1 MIERGVM
8 MELKMFSKPVV
19 FTDFDGV
26 LNAFPDD
33 KLLRRSGVNKVMTW
47 AKPDSPYAKM
57 YNPEKAFH
65 LDGNEK
71 AHTPVGS
78 WRIHWSS
85 ELSDAMYALAV
96 DGIVELW
103 WLSTWQPYCSQI
115 LDPMLGWDPML
126 VDVIT
131 WYDPVTKWGRETGK
145 WQTIQRRVRIECEEN
160 EPAPIVWIDDDEC
173 FEQRAQLLE
182 ELQPKAPV
190 LMVRPDYRIG
200 ISRRQ
205 WKLIDTFVHHSEQ
218 FDTVWDQNMKHIKPW
233 YEPREDDVILTA
245 SFDITVGEACRR
257 LGVQHLVSSTIDGN
271 TLNVNYLNFNTNKPK
286 RFRELYGDNVRVDE
300 FYTDSRFDQPMI
312 DMARRAYMVKGNK
325 IHQVK

>member
-1 MIERGVM
+1 MTD
-8 MELKMFSKPVV
+8 LKMFSKPVV

-33 KLLRRSGVNKVMTW
+33 KLLRRGGVNKVMTW

-115 LDPMLGWDPML
+115 LDPMLG
-126 VDVIT
+126 
-131 WYDPVTKWGRETGK
+131 
-145 WQTIQRRVRIECEEN
+145 
-160 EPAPIVWIDDDEC
+160 
-173 FEQRAQLLE
+173 
-182 ELQPKAPV
+182 
-190 LMVRPDYRIG
+190 
-200 ISRRQ
+200 
-205 WKLIDTFVHHSEQ
+205 
-218 FDTVWDQNMKHIKPW
+218 
-233 YEPREDDVILTA
+233 
-245 SFDITVGEACRR
+245 
-257 LGVQHLVSSTIDGN
+257 
-271 TLNVNYLNFNTNKPK
+271 
-286 RFRELYGDNVRVDE
+286 
-300 FYTDSRFDQPMI
+300 
-312 DMARRAYMVKGNK
+312 
-325 IHQVK
+325 

>member
-1 MIERGVM
+1 MTD
-8 MELKMFSKPVV
+8 LKMFSKPVV

-33 KLLRRSGVNKVMTW
+33 KLLRRGGVNKVMTW

-173 FEQRAQLLE
+173 FEQRAALGGTPAESAGAYGPSGLSYRHQPSPME
-182 ELQPKAPV
+182 TDRYVRAPSRTVRHGHVRHGTNLQDIRHP
-190 LMVRPDYRIG
+190 
-200 ISRRQ
+200 
-205 WKLIDTFVHHSEQ
+205 
-218 FDTVWDQNMKHIKPW
+218 
-233 YEPREDDVILTA
+233 PRFLA
-245 SFDITVGEACRR
+245 
-257 LGVQHLVSSTIDGN
+257 
-271 TLNVNYLNFNTNKPK
+271 
-286 RFRELYGDNVRVDE
+286 
-300 FYTDSRFDQPMI
+300 
-312 DMARRAYMVKGNK
+312 
-325 IHQVK
+325 

>member
-1 MIERGVM
+1 MIERGVVM
-8 MELKMFSKPVV
+8 TDLKMFSKPVV

-33 KLLRRSGVNKVMTW
+33 KLLRRGGVNKVMTW
-47 AKPDSPYAKM
+47 AKPDSPY
-57 YNPEKAFH
+57 
-65 LDGNEK
+65 
-71 AHTPVGS
+71 
-78 WRIHWSS
+78 
-85 ELSDAMYALAV
+85 AMYALAV

-200 ISRRQ
+200 ISCRQ
-205 WKLIDTFVHHSEQ
+205 WKLIDTFVHHPEQ
-218 FDTVWDQNMKHIKPW
+218 FDTVTFDM
-233 YEPREDDVILTA
+233 EPTCRIY
-245 SFDITVGEACRR
+245 DIHHG
-257 LGVQHLVSSTIDGN
+257 
-271 TLNVNYLNFNTNKPK
+271 F
-286 RFRELYGDNVRVDE
+286 
-300 FYTDSRFDQPMI
+300 
-312 DMARRAYMVKGNK
+312 
-325 IHQVK
+325 

>member
-1 MIERGVM
+1 MTD
-8 MELKMFSKPVV
+8 LKMFSKPVV

-33 KLLRRSGVNKVMTW
+33 KLLRRGGVNKVMTW

-65 LDGNEK
+65 LDGNAK

-173 FEQRAQLLE
+173 FEQRQMCIRDRSYRHQPSPME
-182 ELQPKAPV
+182 TDRYVRTPSRTVRHGHVRHGTNLQDIRHP
-190 LMVRPDYRIG
+190 
-200 ISRRQ
+200 
-205 WKLIDTFVHHSEQ
+205 
-218 FDTVWDQNMKHIKPW
+218 
-233 YEPREDDVILTA
+233 PRFLA
-245 SFDITVGEACRR
+245 
-257 LGVQHLVSSTIDGN
+257 
-271 TLNVNYLNFNTNKPK
+271 
-286 RFRELYGDNVRVDE
+286 
-300 FYTDSRFDQPMI
+300 
-312 DMARRAYMVKGNK
+312 
-325 IHQVK
+325 

>member
-8 MELKMFSKPVV
+8 TELKMFSKPVV

-160 EPAPIVWIDDDEC
+160 EPAPIVSNSARSSWRNSSRKRRC
-173 FEQRAQLLE
+173 LWS
-182 ELQPKAPV
+182 
-190 LMVRPDYRIG
+190 VRTIV
-200 ISRRQ
+200 S
-205 WKLIDTFVHHSEQ
+205 
-218 FDTVWDQNMKHIKPW
+218 
-233 YEPREDDVILTA
+233 A
-245 SFDITVGEACRR
+245 SAVAN
-257 LGVQHLVSSTIDGN
+257 GN
-271 TLNVNYLNFNTNKPK
+271 
-286 RFRELYGDNVRVDE
+286 
-300 FYTDSRFDQPMI
+300 
-312 DMARRAYMVKGNK
+312 
-325 IHQVK
+325 

>member
-1 MIERGVM
+1 MT
-8 MELKMFSKPVV
+8 ELKMFSKPVV

-33 KLLRRSGVNKVMTW
+33 KLLRRGGVNKVMTW

-103 WLSTWQPYCSQI
+103 WLSTWQSYCSQI

-126 VDVIT
+126 VMSSPGTILSPNGDVRQAN
-131 WYDPVTKWGRETGK
+131 GRPSNDACASNAKRMNPRRSYGSTMMNASNSARSSWRNSSRK
-145 WQTIQRRVRIECEEN
+145 RRCLWSARTIV
-160 EPAPIVWIDDDEC
+160 
-173 FEQRAQLLE
+173 
-182 ELQPKAPV
+182 
-190 LMVRPDYRIG
+190 
-200 ISRRQ
+200 S
-205 WKLIDTFVHHSEQ
+205 
-218 FDTVWDQNMKHIKPW
+218 
-233 YEPREDDVILTA
+233 A
-245 SFDITVGEACRR
+245 SAVAN
-257 LGVQHLVSSTIDGN
+257 GN
-271 TLNVNYLNFNTNKPK
+271 
-286 RFRELYGDNVRVDE
+286 
-300 FYTDSRFDQPMI
+300 
-312 DMARRAYMVKGNK
+312 
-325 IHQVK
+325 

>member
-1 MIERGVM
+1 MIERGVVM
-8 MELKMFSKPVV
+8 TDLKMFSKPVV

-33 KLLRRSGVNKVMTW
+33 KLLRRGGVNKVMTW

-115 LDPMLGWDPML
+115 LDPLLGRDPMP

-131 WYDPVTKWGRETGK
+131 ESAGAYGPPGLSYRHQPSPMETD
-145 WQTIQRRVRIECEEN
+145 RYVRTPSRTVRHGHVRHGTN
-160 EPAPIVWIDDDEC
+160 
-173 FEQRAQLLE
+173 
-182 ELQPKAPV
+182 LQDIRHP
-190 LMVRPDYRIG
+190 
-200 ISRRQ
+200 
-205 WKLIDTFVHHSEQ
+205 
-218 FDTVWDQNMKHIKPW
+218 
-233 YEPREDDVILTA
+233 PRFLA
-245 SFDITVGEACRR
+245 
-257 LGVQHLVSSTIDGN
+257 
-271 TLNVNYLNFNTNKPK
+271 
-286 RFRELYGDNVRVDE
+286 
-300 FYTDSRFDQPMI
+300 
-312 DMARRAYMVKGNK
+312 
-325 IHQVK
+325 

>member
-8 MELKMFSKPVV
+8 TELKMFSKPVV

-33 KLLRRSGVNKVMTW
+33 KLLRRSDVNKVMTW

-205 WKLIDTFVHHSEQ
+205 WKLIDTFVHHPEQ
-218 FDTVWDQNMKHIKPW
+218 FDTVTFDM
-233 YEPREDDVILTA
+233 EPTCRIY
-245 SFDITVGEACRR
+245 DIHHG
-257 LGVQHLVSSTIDGN
+257 
-271 TLNVNYLNFNTNKPK
+271 F
-286 RFRELYGDNVRVDE
+286 
-300 FYTDSRFDQPMI
+300 
-312 DMARRAYMVKGNK
+312 
-325 IHQVK
+325 

>member
-1 MIERGVM
+1 

-33 KLLRRSGVNKVMTW
+33 KLLRRGGVNKVMTW
-47 AKPDSPYAKM
+47 AKPDSPYEKM

-71 AHTPVGS
+71 VHTPVGS

-103 WLSTWQPYCSQI
+103 WLSTWQPYCNQI

-126 VDVIT
+126 VDVVT

-160 EPAPIVWIDDDEC
+160 EPAPIV
-173 FEQRAQLLE
+173 
-182 ELQPKAPV
+182 
-190 LMVRPDYRIG
+190 
-200 ISRRQ
+200 
-205 WKLIDTFVHHSEQ
+205 
-218 FDTVWDQNMKHIKPW
+218 
-233 YEPREDDVILTA
+233 
-245 SFDITVGEACRR
+245 
-257 LGVQHLVSSTIDGN
+257 
-271 TLNVNYLNFNTNKPK
+271 
-286 RFRELYGDNVRVDE
+286 
-300 FYTDSRFDQPMI
+300 
-312 DMARRAYMVKGNK
+312 
-325 IHQVK
+325 

>member
-1 MIERGVM
+1 
-8 MELKMFSKPVV
+8 MFSKPVV

-47 AKPDSPYAKM
+47 AKPDSPYAKI

-131 WYDPVTKWGRETGK
+131 W
-145 WQTIQRRVRIECEEN
+145 
-160 EPAPIVWIDDDEC
+160 
-173 FEQRAQLLE
+173 
-182 ELQPKAPV
+182 
-190 LMVRPDYRIG
+190 
-200 ISRRQ
+200 
-205 WKLIDTFVHHSEQ
+205 
-218 FDTVWDQNMKHIKPW
+218 
-233 YEPREDDVILTA
+233 
-245 SFDITVGEACRR
+245 
-257 LGVQHLVSSTIDGN
+257 
-271 TLNVNYLNFNTNKPK
+271 
-286 RFRELYGDNVRVDE
+286 
-300 FYTDSRFDQPMI
+300 
-312 DMARRAYMVKGNK
+312 
-325 IHQVK
+325 

>member
-1 MIERGVM
+1 M
-8 MELKMFSKPVV
+8 
-19 FTDFDGV
+19 
-26 LNAFPDD
+26 
-33 KLLRRSGVNKVMTW
+33 
-47 AKPDSPYAKM
+47 
-57 YNPEKAFH
+57 
-65 LDGNEK
+65 DGNEK

-85 ELSDAMYALAV
+85 ELSDAWMYALAV

-190 LMVRPDYRIG
+190 LMVRPDCRIG
-200 ISRRQ
+200 ISCRQ
-205 WKLIDTFVHHSEQ
+205 WKLIDTFVHHPEQ
-218 FDTVWDQNMKHIKPW
+218 FDTVTFDM
-233 YEPREDDVILTA
+233 EPTCRIY
-245 SFDITVGEACRR
+245 DIHHG
-257 LGVQHLVSSTIDGN
+257 
-271 TLNVNYLNFNTNKPK
+271 F
-286 RFRELYGDNVRVDE
+286 
-300 FYTDSRFDQPMI
+300 
-312 DMARRAYMVKGNK
+312 
-325 IHQVK
+325 